1 MIKWVKTDPK
11 IKWVVT
17 RPNRKWVEDDLYWG

>member
-1 MIKWVKTDPK
+1 MRKWVKTDPK

-17 RPNRKWVEDDLYWG
+17 RPYRKWVEDDLYWG

>member
-17 RPNRKWVEDDLYWG
+17 RPYRKWVEDDLYLG